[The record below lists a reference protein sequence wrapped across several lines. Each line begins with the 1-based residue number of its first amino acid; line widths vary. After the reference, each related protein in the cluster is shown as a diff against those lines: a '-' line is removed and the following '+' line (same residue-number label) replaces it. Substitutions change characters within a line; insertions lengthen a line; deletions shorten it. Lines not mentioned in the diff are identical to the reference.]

1 VPDETVRP
9 TGIGGVIATVAET
22 TEQVYGE
29 RQLRTLRELG
39 ARATE
44 AATAE
49 EACTIAG
56 ETLETNTWDV
66 PFALFYLLDRDGRR
80 AKLAASVGFET
91 AENPSAPAEIDLTA
105 DTGETTWPLARVLSG
120 QKPEVLGGLD
130 RLGALPRGRW
140 SESPRT
146 AIALPLSSPDQ
157 PQPYGVLV
165 CGVSPHRALDDG
177 YRTFFE
183 LAAQQVVTAIRNARA
198 LEMERKRAESLAELD
213 RAKTLF
219 FSNVSHEFRTPL
231 TLLMGPLE
239 EALASKTPPLS
250 PIETPCGSSS
260 SSTRS
265 STSRGSS
272 PERPRSPSS
281 QSTWPS

>member
-1 VPDETVRP
+1 
-9 TGIGGVIATVAET
+9 
-22 TEQVYGE
+22 
-29 RQLRTLRELG
+29 
-39 ARATE
+39 
-44 AATAE
+44 
-49 EACTIAG
+49 
-56 ETLETNTWDV
+56 

-80 AKLAASVGFET
+80 AELAASVGFET

-177 YRTFFE
+177 
-183 LAAQQVVTAIRNARA
+183 
-198 LEMERKRAESLAELD
+198 
-213 RAKTLF
+213 
-219 FSNVSHEFRTPL
+219 
-231 TLLMGPLE
+231 
-239 EALASKTPPLS
+239 
-250 PIETPCGSSS
+250 
-260 SSTRS
+260 
-265 STSRGSS
+265 
-272 PERPRSPSS
+272 
-281 QSTWPS
+281 